1 MVEIKW
7 LAVVVS
13 SRATPG
19 EVLSM
24 LSHHSLMLQNI
35 GPLVAEAF
43 RSDPDVD
50 QLLEPAV
57 FVGVAEGGCA
67 AAVVERIQLT
77 GAMSGVD
84 VHEEPP
90 VEEPPPGGVQIE
102 VLVMDEQ
109 SATVYH
115 VADPRTEP
123 QLWPW
128 SGGEGEEG

>member
-1 MVEIKW
+1 
-7 LAVVVS
+7 
-13 SRATPG
+13 
-19 EVLSM
+19 M

-35 GPLVAEAF
+35 GPLVAETI

-50 QLLEPAV
+50 ELLEPAV

-77 GAMSGVD
+77 GAMSGVN
-84 VHEEPP
+84 VREEPP
-90 VEEPPPGGVQIE
+90 LGDPPPGRTQIE

-128 SGGEGEEG
+128 SGGDGKQC